1 MKVRTDLK
9 AGSDFELEEDVLE
22 SDSLDLGEETGM
34 FLRPPSDSLPPREVG
49 LGSPYPN
56 PVR

>member
-22 SDSLDLGEETGM
+22 NDSFDLGEDGGM
-34 FLRPPSDSLPPREVG
+34 LMLPPSD
-49 LGSPYPN
+49 PN